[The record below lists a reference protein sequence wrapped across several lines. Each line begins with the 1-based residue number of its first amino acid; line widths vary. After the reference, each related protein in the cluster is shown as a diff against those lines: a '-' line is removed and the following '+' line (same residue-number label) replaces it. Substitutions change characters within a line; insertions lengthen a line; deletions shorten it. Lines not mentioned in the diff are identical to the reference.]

1 MRNAKKKNNLLC
13 AKQSIVV
20 VSYFEG
26 LWFLFLGKSRVEEAK
41 LFGGEVLKYDATIVC
56 IGPVEGNSSV
66 VRGGIGA
73 SVIRWVLSR

>member
-1 MRNAKKKNNLLC
+1 M
-13 AKQSIVV
+13 

-26 LWFLFLGKSRVEEAK
+26 LRFLFLGKIRVEEAK

-56 IGPVEGNSSV
+56 IGQVEGSSNV

-73 SVIRWVLSR
+73 SVIRRV